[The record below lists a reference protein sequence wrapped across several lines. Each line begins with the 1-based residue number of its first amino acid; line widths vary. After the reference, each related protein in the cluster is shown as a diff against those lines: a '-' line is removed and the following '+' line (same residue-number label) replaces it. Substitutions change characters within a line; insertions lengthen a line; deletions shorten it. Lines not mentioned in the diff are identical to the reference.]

1 MTRARRRAAF
11 SAVAMSVGLSGAVLL
26 TLAPLTGSSAA
37 GATVRTMV
45 IEPSQVEGCD
55 VDPAGPCEEP
65 TPVVTVTVTEDPE
78 VPQETVTT
86 TITVPAS
93 PKPKPTKTTAAPPPP
108 PPQETAVAPPP
119 VQDPPPVVPTAEA
132 NTPENSENNE
142 PQFPQTTPEPNQQL
156 PAAEPTP
163 SDTATLDQSSSGT
176 SVYEIRNAGSE
187 FDGAT
192 LSRQLGIPAL
202 ILVLLVLFAVL
213 IFEGRLRRMAHAA
226 AIRRA
231 GPRGMDPMA
240 YPGGPGY
247 AAAGPYQGGTAYAPI
262 ISFVP
267 MQMYAPVYPEGY
279 TPEQYPHGYD
289 QTTAYMPAPGH
300 EQHPATG
307 HGAPYDPRTGQVYPV
322 PPGQSPYGPTLQDG
336 PTPQG
341 GAAAFQ
347 GTPHP
352 GQDSREGRLPQGA
365 PEFPGAP
372 FPQEPARSR
381 PGDDPLD
388 DFRPAVTDDAPGQV
402 PSQDRPLNDG
412 PQDGLPPLGREPQG
426 DLGGSKGEV
435 MTFGPQP
442 QDGPGQG
449 PGEGGPGEA
458 RPGGD
463 QSTGGERP
471 PAGPASTAIYPIPGQ
486 ETGKSSGKDSG
497 KKKRGLFRRST

>member
-1 MTRARRRAAF
+1 VTRARRRAAF

-26 TLAPLTGSSAA
+26 ALAPLTGSSAA
-37 GATVRTMV
+37 GATIRTMV

-55 VDPAGPCEEP
+55 IDPGAPCEEP

-93 PKPKPTKTTAAPPPP
+93 PKPKPKPTKTTAAPPPP

-119 VQDPPPVVPTAEA
+119 AVQEPPPVVPSAEE
-132 NTPENSENNE
+132 NTPENSENSE
-142 PQFPQTTPEPNQQL
+142 PQFPQTTPAPEQL
-156 PAAEPTP
+156 PTAEPAP

-226 AIRRA
+226 AVRRA

-247 AAAGPYQGGTAYAPI
+247 AAGPYQGGTAYAPI

-300 EQHPATG
+300 EQHPAAG
-307 HGAPYDPRTGQVYPV
+307 HGVSYDPRTGQVYPV
-322 PPGQSPYGPTLQDG
+322 PPGQSPYGPTFQEG
-336 PTPQG
+336 PTPQD
-341 GAAAFQ
+341 GATAFQ
-347 GTPHP
+347 GTSHS

-372 FPQEPARSR
+372 FPQEPARGGQGFDGPR
-381 PGDDPLD
+381 D
-388 DFRPAVTDDAPGQV
+388 DFRPSVPDDAFGH
-402 PSQDRPLNDG
+402 PSQDG
-412 PQDGLPPLGREPQG
+412 PSKDGLTPLGREPRG
-426 DLGGSKGEV
+426 DLSGSKGEV
-435 MTFGPQP
+435 MTFGPET

-449 PGEGGPGEA
+449 PHEGGPGGV

-463 QSTGGERP
+463 QPAGGERP
-471 PAGPASTAIYPIPGQ
+471 SADPASTAIYPVPGQ
-486 ETGKSSGKDSG
+486 ETGKSSDKNSGKHSG
-497 KKKRGLFRRST
+497 KKRGFFRRST

>member
-11 SAVAMSVGLSGAVLL
+11 SAVAMSVGLSGVVLFAV
-26 TLAPLTGSSAA
+26 APFAGSSAA

-108 PPQETAVAPPP
+108 PETAVAPPP
-119 VQDPPPVVPTAEA
+119 VQEPPPVVPTAGA
-132 NTPENSENNE
+132 NTPENTENSE
-142 PQFPQTTPEPNQQL
+142 PQFPQTTPDPNQQL
-156 PAAEPTP
+156 PAADPTP
-163 SDTATLDQSSSGT
+163 SDTAMLDQSSSGT

-300 EQHPATG
+300 EQPPATG

-322 PPGQSPYGPTLQDG
+322 PPGQSPYGPTLQEGPTLQDG
-336 PTPQG
+336 PAPQG

-388 DFRPAVTDDAPGQV
+388 DLRPAVTDDAPGQV
-402 PSQDRPLNDG
+402 PSQDRPLKDG
-412 PQDGLPPLGREPQG
+412 IPPSGREPQG

-442 QDGPGQG
+442 QDGPG
-449 PGEGGPGEA
+449 EA

-463 QSTGGERP
+463 QP
-471 PAGPASTAIYPIPGQ
+471 PAGPGSTAIYPIPGR
-486 ETGKSSGKDSG
+486 ETGKSSDKDSGKGSG